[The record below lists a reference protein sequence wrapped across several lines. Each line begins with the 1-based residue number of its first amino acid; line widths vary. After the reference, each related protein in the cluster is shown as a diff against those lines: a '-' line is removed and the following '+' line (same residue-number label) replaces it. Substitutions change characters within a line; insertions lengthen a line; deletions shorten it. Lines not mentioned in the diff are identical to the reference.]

1 MVNESYFPKDGYGLS
16 AAVEAEGFK
25 YPHLQ
30 LRNNIN
36 KQTKANT
43 QRSECKI
50 IDTENLTDE
59 NHFKF
64 LLSPVSQF
72 STEIQCTLILYFGTL
87 LR

>member
-1 MVNESYFPKDGYGLS
+1 MTAIFRNDAPMVNESYFPKDGYGLS

-43 QRSECKI
+43 QRSDNI
-50 IDTENLTDE
+50 IE
-59 NHFKF
+59 
-64 LLSPVSQF
+64 
-72 STEIQCTLILYFGTL
+72 
-87 LR
+87 